1 MIIMGNAETGWYDV
15 CAVSELAPGTARVLH
30 VDPPVAVFL
39 VDDEYFAT
47 DDTCTHA
54 QSSLADG
61 FIEGQT
67 VECEFHFAK
76 FCLRTGAALTP
87 PAVVPLAIYPVE
99 VSNGMVRVDLSGRA
113 ASTRLA

>member
-1 MIIMGNAETGWYDV
+1 MILSNSETGWRSV
-15 CAVSELAPGTARVLH
+15 CAVSDLEPGTARVLE
-30 VDPPVAVFL
+30 VEPPIAIFF

-87 PAVVPLAIYPVE
+87 PAVTPIATYPVE
-99 VSNGMVRVDLSGRA
+99 VVDGMVRVDLSDRSAGA
-113 ASTRLA
+113 